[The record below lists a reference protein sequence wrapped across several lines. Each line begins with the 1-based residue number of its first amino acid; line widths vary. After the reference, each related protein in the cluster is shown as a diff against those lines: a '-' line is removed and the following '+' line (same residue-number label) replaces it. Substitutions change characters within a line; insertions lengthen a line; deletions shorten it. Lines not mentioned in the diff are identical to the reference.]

1 VLSSGEARHLEDAAP
16 GADGKDDL
24 GGQQRSR
31 RAVGEH
37 EPTDGALAHDDASAR
52 EVEPDL
58 VRRAAE
64 EEAEADD
71 QGHRDDG
78 GDDEELAPA
87 VGEGQPPDEHGG
99 GDQHPP
105 QWLHDVAD
113 RPQHADDAAAHRLD
127 ALPPALGRGGL
138 PGATR
143 GASASPSASD
153 VGGVGATG
161 AAASAGTPESS
172 PRRRARARR

>member
-1 VLSSGEARHLEDAAP
+1 VLLVGREARHLEDAAP

-105 QWLHDVAD
+105 ERLHDVAD
-113 RPQHADDAAAHRLD
+113 RPQHADDGGAPPRCAPAGARPRWPPGSD
-127 ALPPALGRGGL
+127 EGRVGFALGIRRRRRRGDGRGGV
-138 PGATR
+138 R
-143 GASASPSASD
+143 GH
-153 VGGVGATG
+153 
-161 AAASAGTPESS
+161 AGIITPS
-172 PRRRARARR
+172 PRAAR